1 MRINANYNYEQ
12 ENNEIS
18 IASLNGFLDESRVR
32 DIQQEQDFP
41 RKRKTRDPKRAHG
54 QFFTTTNPFFLEPF
68 YDWFRST
75 PAFSGRPILEP
86 FAGANNIVKMIRDV
100 GHSNEW
106 ACFDIDPVNGE
117 GNTTGDFIR
126 QRDTLLGYPQG
137 FEVAITNPPYL
148 AKNSATRRGLGFP
161 SSKHDDLYKEALD
174 VMLAGTPFVAAIV
187 PESFLTQGLFHS
199 RLSAVISL
207 PCKMFED
214 TECPVCLALFVPEE
228 AKFDAKDFLIYSGPD
243 LIGSYLALQ
252 EHGSPFISEGL
263 PWKFNDPDGSIGLL
277 AIDGQVESSIRFVRG
292 DEISPFDVK
301 ATSRSK
307 TRIGGLHRSRNAE
320 RIVEEANKIL
330 AERRSATGDVFMTAF
345 KGLRKDGKFRRR
357 LDFAQA
363 RDILNMAAA
372 NVEASLKKAA

>member
-1 MRINANYNYEQ
+1 
-12 ENNEIS
+12 
-18 IASLNGFLDESRVR
+18 
-32 DIQQEQDFP
+32 
-41 RKRKTRDPKRAHG
+41 
-54 QFFTTTNPFFLEPF
+54 
-68 YDWFRST
+68 
-75 PAFSGRPILEP
+75 
-86 FAGANNIVKMIRDV
+86 MIRDV

-117 GNTTGDFIR
+117 DNATGDLIR
-126 QRDTLLGYPQG
+126 QRDTLLSYPQG

-161 SSKHDDLYKEALD
+161 SSKHDDIYKEALD
-174 VMLAGTPFVAAIV
+174 VMLAGTPFVAAII
-187 PESFLTQGLFHS
+187 PESFFTQGLFHN

-228 AKFDAKDFLIYSGPD
+228 TKSDAKDFLIYSGRE
-243 LIGSYLALQ
+243 LIGSFRSLQ
-252 EHGSPFISEGL
+252 EHGRPFVGEGL

-277 AIDGQVESSIRFVRG
+277 AIDGQIESSIRFVRG

-301 ATSRSK
+301 ATSRSR
-307 TRIGGLHRSRNAE
+307 TRIGGFHRSRNVE
-320 RIVEEANKIL
+320 RIIEEANKIL

-372 NVEASLKKAA
+372 NVESSLRKAA